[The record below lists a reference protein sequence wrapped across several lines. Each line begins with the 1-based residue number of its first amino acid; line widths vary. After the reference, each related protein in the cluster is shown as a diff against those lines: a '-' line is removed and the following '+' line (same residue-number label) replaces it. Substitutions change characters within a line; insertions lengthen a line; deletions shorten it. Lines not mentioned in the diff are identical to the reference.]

1 MEHFHEVVG
10 NPQNIQGESI
20 FCSRRGPARGT
31 NHAARHLFDEAA
43 TRCFTQRL
51 SRIAKGRKARRSQ
64 RRLSRVAMVAA
75 SFIDRQTRRMLLRR
89 HRQASMM

>member
-1 MEHFHEVVG
+1 MEHFLEVVG

-20 FCSRRGPARGT
+20 FCYGSPDSAGT
-31 NHAARHLFDEAA
+31 KALPPHLLREAA
-43 TRCFTQRL
+43 TRCSTQRL
-51 SRIAKGRKARRSQ
+51 SRIAKGRKTRRSN

-75 SFIDRQTRRMLLRR
+75 SFIDRQTRRVLLRR